1 MDSVTLRSLEG
12 HNLDMHSHIFI
23 YLQFIYIY
31 IYIYIFTKIIFME
44 FEK

>member
-23 YLQFIYIY
+23 YLQFIYIN
-31 IYIYIFTKIIFME
+31 IYIFTKIIFMK

>member
-31 IYIYIFTKIIFME
+31 IYIFTKIIFMK